1 MENTVNLKIIINGKT
16 EEVKLP
22 SSEIV
27 SKVIESLIPN
37 PEKYDLRRYDDKTV
51 LVRNKSLKENNVK
64 NNDILLL
71 TEIHENILN
80 LKIIINGKTEEV
92 KLPSSEIVS
101 KVIES
106 LIPNPE
112 KYDLRRYDDK
122 TVLVRNKSLKENNVK
137 NNDILLLT
145 EIHENILNL
154 KIIINGLSYDKKY
167 PENEIVAKVI
177 ESLIT
182 EPTKYDLYNKK
193 NNNLLSRNKSLKEN
207 NVKDNDTLSLAK
219 KHGGGG

>member
-1 MENTVNLKIIINGKT
+1 MDNVLNLKIIINEKT

-37 PEKYDLRRYDDKTV
+37 PEKYDLRRYDNKTV
-51 LVRNKSLKENNVK
+51 LARNKSLKENNVK
-64 NNDILLL
+64 NDDILLL

-80 LKIIINGKTEEV
+80 LKIIINEKTEEV

-112 KYDLRRYDDK
+112 KYDLRRYDNK
-122 TVLVRNKSLKENNVK
+122 TVLARNKSLKENNVK
-137 NNDILLLT
+137 NDDILLLT

-154 KIIINGLSYDKKY
+154 KIIINGLSNDKKY
-167 PENEIVAKVI
+167 PENEIVGKVI
-177 ESLIT
+177 ESLIS
-182 EPTKYDLYNKK
+182 EPTNYDLYNKK
-193 NNNLLSRNKSLKEN
+193 NNSLSRNKSLKEN
-207 NVKDNDTLSLAK
+207 NVKDGDTLSLNK